1 MASGGTR
8 PAGFGSVS
16 DRECYSD
23 LTQINLIILP
33 PYRHMELLTGK
44 DPQAKMPSLFARLK
58 NCIQYT
64 F

>member
-8 PAGFGSVS
+8 HVGFGFVF
-16 DRECYSD
+16 DRERCSG
-23 LTQINLIILP
+23 LTQINLIILL
-33 PYRHMELLTGK
+33 PYQHMELLTEK
-44 DPQAKMPSLFARLK
+44 SPQAKMPSLFACRH

>member
-1 MASGGTR
+1 MASGGTQ
-8 PAGFGSVS
+8 PGGLGSVF
-16 DRECYSD
+16 DRERCSD

-33 PYRHMELLTGK
+33 PYQHMELLTGK